1 VLDAKGAAQQF
12 ANRLSHVKRES
23 QPLRLAA
30 LAASGLPAAVAPSLT
45 RSALPHAPCA
55 GRPRPTNLDSVA
67 MSEASEETRVRID
80 AIRPDAVAEGD
91 QLAPIVEEEPGAE
104 DDEYIN

>member
-1 VLDAKGAAQQF
+1 
-12 ANRLSHVKRES
+12 
-23 QPLRLAA
+23 
-30 LAASGLPAAVAPSLT
+30 
-45 RSALPHAPCA
+45 
-55 GRPRPTNLDSVA
+55 

>member
-1 VLDAKGAAQQF
+1 MILLPKLS
-12 ANRLSHVKRES
+12 NCLYSLRHSRRLS
-23 QPLRLAA
+23 
-30 LAASGLPAAVAPSLT
+30 G
-45 RSALPHAPCA
+45 
-55 GRPRPTNLDSVA
+55 
-67 MSEASEETRVRID
+67 RVRIN